1 MNKKYLICGGGS
13 GGHIFPAISIA
24 NEIKLKIPNCEFLFV
39 GAKNMMEMKKVPES
53 GYRIE
58 GLWISGY
65 SRKFSF
71 KNFIFFIKLFHSL
84 IMSFIILIKFK
95 PNIVIGTGGYVSG
108 PVIFIASI
116 LKIPTIIQEQ
126 NSYPGITNRILSNF
140 VNFVCVA
147 YEGLDKYFPKEKII
161 FTGNPIRK
169 EIQNFHSKSKTIYK
183 KISFDSSKITV
194 LILGGSLG
202 SKRINEIISS
212 NLDWFK
218 LRNIQLI
225 WQTGE
230 LYYDDYVTK
239 YDNYDSKIIIKPFL
253 KSIYEILSIS
263 DVVISRSGAIAI
275 SEFMALGKST
285 ILIPSPNVSED
296 HQNKN
301 AEHLKSK
308 KATILVKEE
317 NIEKLLFNEL
327 EKLTSSKDKREFL
340 SKNIKKMY
348 VPNASSKIVELIKK
362 ISL

>member
-53 GYRIE
+53 GYRIK

-65 SRKFSF
+65 SRKFRF

-84 IMSFIILIKFK
+84 IMSLIILIKFK

-126 NSYPGITNRILSNF
+126 NSYPGVTNRILSNF

-169 EIQNFHSKSKTIYK
+169 EIENFHLKSKSIYK

-202 SKRINEIISS
+202 SKKINEIISS

-230 LYYDDYVTK
+230 LYYNHYVTK
-239 YDNYDSKIIIKPFL
+239 YDNYDSKIIIKPFF

-301 AEHLKSK
+301 AEHLKSRN
-308 KATILVKEE
+308 ATILVKEE

>member
-53 GYRIE
+53 GYQIK
-58 GLWISGY
+58 GLWISGF
-65 SRKFSF
+65 SRKFRF

-147 YEGLDKYFPKEKII
+147 YDGLDKYFPKEKII

-169 EIQNFHSKSKTIYK
+169 EIENFHSKSKTTYK

-202 SKRINEIISS
+202 SKKINEIISL

-230 LYYDDYVTK
+230 LYYDHYVTK
-239 YDNYDSKIIIKPFL
+239 YDNYDSKIIIKPFF

-296 HQNKN
+296 HQYKN
-301 AEHLKSK
+301 AEHLKSR
-308 KATILVKEE
+308 KATILVKEK

-327 EKLTSSKDKREFL
+327 EKLTSSKVKREFL